1 VIIINLVA
9 GKTREGRV
17 LKTLLEKLEAI
28 SHELGRDKVFDVVGR
43 TLEGMSLQDYMEQ
56 ALTEEGAAAAVADIA
71 WRLTSQRFKAI
82 EAEDR
87 AAYGAPDDPRTDL
100 PDQQARQA
108 VEQYRRLLP
117 GHVRHFIEQAAP
129 RLGYC
134 RRGELGRLLCLTP
147 RWKGAMDEIWRVRR
161 ATPLS
166 IGIG

>member
-1 VIIINLVA
+1 M
-9 GKTREGRV
+9 